1 MQAGAGGSPHCKPR
15 PAERARPPSFRSG
28 DPAASRA
35 HGLLAVS
42 AMARW
47 TRRQEQILR
56 ESGHMGAEAVRE
68 RIARE
73 CGVVHSVR
81 AIEVRASRIRASL
94 RVLDTCPECG
104 AIGVTLNKRSGLCP
118 LCTEQMHLRE
128 GMAFS
133 EVLAREREAR
143 SEGAAIEEAR
153 RDRAKIRQQNH
164 RLCEKHG
171 LAGMRERKRGGGQC
185 RCPGCELWPDCGGPG
200 S

>member
-1 MQAGAGGSPHCKPR
+1 
-15 PAERARPPSFRSG
+15 
-28 DPAASRA
+28 
-35 HGLLAVS
+35 
-42 AMARW
+42 MARW

-56 ESGHMGAEAVRE
+56 ECGHLGADFVRD

-73 CGVVHSVR
+73 CGVSHSVH
-81 AIEVRASRIRASL
+81 AVEVRASRIHASL
-94 RVLDTCPECG
+94 KVLETCPECG

-133 EVLAREREAR
+133 EVLAREREAA
-143 SEGAAIEEAR
+143 SEGPAIDEAR

-171 LAGMRERKRGGGQC
+171 LPGMRERKRGEGKC
-185 RCPGCELWPDCGGPG
+185 RCPGCELWPGCGGPD